1 MALNGKENNM
11 VRGPLNSRVK
21 KIDFEIVFSELL
33 SQKYQEFVSNP
44 WFGDQD
50 ILSKK
55 SFQTQ
60 KVSTTSLDLA
70 RGEGILRLDFRH

>member
-1 MALNGKENNM
+1 MPLGNWTKSTARRIPTSDGAVEWNVCYERGYLPKIMALNGKENNM

-44 WFGDQD
+44 
-50 ILSKK
+50 
-55 SFQTQ
+55 
-60 KVSTTSLDLA
+60 
-70 RGEGILRLDFRH
+70 